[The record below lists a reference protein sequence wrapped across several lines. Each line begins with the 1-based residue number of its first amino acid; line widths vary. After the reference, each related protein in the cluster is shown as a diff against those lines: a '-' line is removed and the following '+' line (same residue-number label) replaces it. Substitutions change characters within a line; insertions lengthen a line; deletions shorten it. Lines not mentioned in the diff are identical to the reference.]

1 MSATNKIYV
10 DIQSLLDLR
19 QSVLIEL
26 MGEEPALEYVS
37 NDEYNFREHDKF
49 PVDQKL
55 YLEKMSSKSPV
66 IFKNAT
72 ITYIEVLIKNKLVN
86 LEKLNG
92 FNGENSQ
99 PELVVN
105 TYPYQLTQDQVRNI
119 QNAIFVK
126 LDVLCVVTIVYDQ
139 PSVWSPSY
147 IRNNNVS
154 SFFMYD
160 FSGWMKHHSTK
171 LVNGDLKNCNVY
183 APSIGSA
190 ELTPEELKELKKLGF
205 NDIFSYTEYILASAC
220 RIQFLP
226 IVFYTN
232 IVTATAILDKNKG
245 TVENRMQTFVE
256 EQREGVE
263 KALMEKGML
272 DGHIA

>member
-26 MGEEPALEYVS
+26 MGEESALEYVS

-72 ITYIEVLIKNKLVN
+72 ITYIEVLIKNKLTN

-126 LDVLCVVTIVYDQ
+126 LNVLCVVSIVYDQ

-171 LVNGDLKNCNVY
+171 LINGDLKNCNVY

-232 IVTATAILDKNKG
+232 IITATAILDKNKG

>member
-10 DIQSLLDLR
+10 DIQSLLDIR

-26 MGEEPALEYVS
+26 MGEEQALEYVS
-37 NDEYNFREHDKF
+37 SDAYNFRETDNF
-49 PVDQKL
+49 PVDKNL
-55 YLEKMSSKSPV
+55 YEAKINSKSPV

-72 ITYIEVLIKNKLVN
+72 ISYIEVLLKNKMAN

-92 FNGENSQ
+92 FNNENSQ

-105 TYPYQLTQDQVRNI
+105 TYPYQLTHDQVRNI

-126 LDVLCVVTIVYDQ
+126 LDVLCIVTIVYDP
-139 PSVWSPSY
+139 PSIWSPSY

-160 FSGWMKHHSTK
+160 FSGWMNLHSSK

-183 APSIGSA
+183 APSIGHKD
-190 ELTPEELKELKKLGF
+190 LTTEEQKELKKLGF
-205 NDIFSYTEYILASAC
+205 SDIFSYTEYILASAA

-232 IVTATAILDKNKG
+232 IVTATAILDRNKE
-245 TVENRMQTFVE
+245 TVEKRMQSYVD

-263 KALMEKGML
+263 KALVEKGIL
-272 DGHIA
+272 DDHIA